1 MISDE
6 RLREAARK
14 AEESFLASLPEPE
27 DCEAIFSPE
36 FERKMKKLIR
46 RTDHPI
52 RYRLMKA
59 VACFL
64 LVVLV
69 GGSSVLIFSAEAR
82 ATFVTWVKDVYETQF
97 IYQFFQTSEETQ
109 DNIFYRPTWV
119 PSDYHITYESVSD
132 GPSTIEYRNDSDNLV
147 VFTYFRNTSS
157 PVFRIERED
166 TTTYTQV
173 SVNGITAELYLD
185 QDEEETNVLIWTDES
200 NGTIFQILAPFSDV
214 ELIRMA
220 ESVEKYES
228 SK

>member
-27 DCEAIFSPE
+27 DCEATFSPE

-64 LVVLV
+64 LVILIG
-69 GGSSVLIFSAEAR
+69 GGSVLTFSVEAR
-82 ATFVTWVKDVYETQF
+82 TAFVSWVKEVYETQF
-97 IYQFFQTSEETQ
+97 IYRFLQTNQETSS
-109 DNIFYRPTWV
+109 DAVYRPTWV
-119 PSDYHITYESVSD
+119 PSDYHIISESVSD
-132 GPSTIEYRNDSDNLV
+132 GASTIVYRNDSDNLV
-147 VFTYFRNTSS
+147 VFTCFRNTSS
-157 PVFRIERED
+157 LVFRIERDD

-185 QDEEETNVLIWTDES
+185 QVEGETNVLIWRDES
-200 NGTIFQILAPFSDV
+200 NDTIFRILAPFNNV
-214 ELIRMA
+214 ELIKMA

-228 SK
+228 